1 MPTDSTTPPTTRVL
15 LGCSKCGATLP
26 DEAQFCLK
34 CGKPVSSPAKD
45 STVVEVIPRA
55 KLPQPKRKRR
65 VFLWILI
72 VVLVG
77 VIVWAVTSD
86 SSGAQQLQ
94 EFVGLKQDRVILDSS
109 FSVGPHTFR
118 YYKFALPEG
127 SVNVAVVGQF
137 TSVPDTLGSSNRK
150 EKDDQSTK
158 TTENNDSNIEVY
170 VLTDSAF
177 TIWQNGYATN
187 SLYESG
193 KVAEG
198 TVQAEV
204 PAGAGIY
211 YLVFSNK
218 AAPKTP
224 KTVHATMLLRYKSW
238 LPDWFRRMKGRV
250 DGLAWACESE
260 IEAQPGFYRVVSSI
274 SEIQSGRFKT
284 SRGLGPSAAPTMPSC
299 SIRSMRCA
307 ARP

>member
-1 MPTDSTTPPTTRVL
+1 MPTNSTTPPTTTVL

-34 CGKPVSSPAKD
+34 CGKPVSSPAKET
-45 STVVEVIPRA
+45 TVVEVIPAA
-55 KLPQPKRKRR
+55 KRPQPKRKRR
-65 VFLWILI
+65 IFVWILL
-72 VVLVG
+72 VVLMG
-77 VIVWAVTSD
+77 VVVWAVTSD

-94 EFVGLKQDRVILDSS
+94 ESVGLKQDRVILDSS

-127 SVNVAVVGQF
+127 SVNVGVVGQF
-137 TSVPDTLGSSNRK
+137 TCAPDSLGSNHRK
-150 EKDDQSTK
+150 DKSDTSTADTEKNS
-158 TTENNDSNIEVY
+158 DSNIEVY

-177 TIWQNGYATN
+177 TIWQKGYATS

-198 TVQAEV
+198 AVQAEV

-224 KTVHATMLLRYKSW
+224 KTVHATVLLRYKSW

-250 DGLAWACESE
+250 MDWVGL
-260 IEAQPGFYRVVSSI
+260 
-274 SEIQSGRFKT
+274 
-284 SRGLGPSAAPTMPSC
+284 
-299 SIRSMRCA
+299 
-307 ARP
+307 